1 MTKNEKM
8 AFIKLV
14 HIPESSKAFNSC
26 VWERRQKCTGCYS
39 WQNSQQSKSL
49 WHFGAKTFVKKTKQN
64 KKNNNNPFG
73 KMLLSK
79 ATVLYCLRRIVWKLF
94 ELSFYEKELRTNVF
108 FGVMWEN
115 IITWVWNDI
124 GE

>member
-1 MTKNEKM
+1 MAKFTAIQVSLAFWYKNFCK
-8 AFIKLV
+8 
-14 HIPESSKAFNSC
+14 
-26 VWERRQKCTGCYS
+26 
-39 WQNSQQSKSL
+39 
-49 WHFGAKTFVKKTKQN
+49 KKT
-64 KKNNNNPFG
+64 KNNNNPFG